1 MPLAHHLDRFL
12 EWLKWPA
19 ALLALLLLLPSLV
32 TTLELLRGILGA
44 PAPLLPFAGG
54 FLAYLLLW
62 WLWLRRPIFGSFF
75 STMEH
80 ELTHAL
86 FAWLTFHR
94 VTGLRAS
101 WRRGGQMTFVGRG
114 NWLIIIAP
122 YFFPTLC
129 LLVLLL
135 SLLLPGALRG
145 VSDILMGGALAYH
158 VTSTMRETHPGQTDL
173 ARVGWLF
180 SAMFLPA
187 ANVISFGAIVS
198 YAHTGPRGLLEFL
211 LSVPQPLLRWSGLS

>member
-1 MPLAHHLDRFL
+1 MRLAQHLDRLL

-19 ALLALLLLLPSLV
+19 ALIALLLLLPALLA
-32 TTLELLRGILGA
+32 TWDLLRSILET
-44 PAPLLPFAGG
+44 PAPLLPFLAG
-54 FLAYLLLW
+54 FFAYLLLW
-62 WLWLRRPIFGSFF
+62 WAWLRRPIFGSFF

-101 WRRGGQMTFVGRG
+101 WRRGGHMTFVGRG
-114 NWLIIIAP
+114 NWLITIAP
-122 YFFPTLC
+122 YFFPTVC
-129 LLVLLL
+129 LLVLIL
-135 SLLLPGALRG
+135 SLLLPAALRG
-145 VSDILMGGALAYH
+145 VSDLLMGSALAYH
-158 VTSTMRETHPGQTDL
+158 VTSTMRETHAGQTDL
-173 ARVGWLF
+173 ARAGWLF

-187 ANVISFGAIVS
+187 ANVISFGLIVS
-198 YAHTGPRGLLEFL
+198 HAHAGPRGLLEFL